1 MWSWHVSRL
10 FRFGYVDYATVESAT
25 KAIRAPDKHMLDDR
39 KLRVEFA
46 SEEAHRRSM
55 PWMIRREKADQRAT
69 DQPSAST
76 PSTTETT
83 ESAPP
88 SQEQQHSSEN
98 HHYQQQREERR
109 ARKEF
114 APREKKHQPQGRVK
128 PGEALSQA
136 QRQKPSVQEFKGT
149 KITFD

>member
-1 MWSWHVSRL
+1 
-10 FRFGYVDYATVESAT
+10 VESAT
-25 KAIRAPDKHMLDDR
+25 KAIRAPDKHTLDDR

-55 PWMIRREKADQRAT
+55 PWMIRREKADQRVN
-69 DQPSAST
+69 DQPST
-76 PSTTETT
+76 PSTTTDTT

-88 SQEQQHSSEN
+88 SQQQERSSEN

-114 APREKKHQPQGRVK
+114 APREKKSQPQGRVK

>member
-1 MWSWHVSRL
+1 
-10 FRFGYVDYATVESAT
+10 VESAT
-25 KAIRAPDKHMLDDR
+25 KAIRAPDKHTLDDR

-55 PWMIRREKADQRAT
+55 PWMIRREKADQRASDEPT
-69 DQPSAST
+69 ASTT
-76 PSTTETT
+76 PSTTTDTSEA
-83 ESAPP
+83 APP
-88 SQEQQHSSEN
+88 SQQDSTPSDNQY
-98 HHYQQQREERR
+98 YQQQREERR
-109 ARKEF
+109 SRKEF
-114 APREKKHQPQGRVK
+114 TPREKKHQPQGRVK